1 MLPPTIKRF
10 IGAYPEVSLHMHQ
23 GTPMQIS
30 ELAANRT
37 VDFAIATE
45 AMELFDTL
53 VMLPCYRWNR
63 SIIVPK
69 EHPLAGLEKLTLDAI
84 AEYPIVTYV
93 FGFTGRSQLDQAFT
107 DAGLEARVVFTAVD
121 ADVIK
126 TYVRLGLGVGIIAT
140 LAYDPALD
148 DDLVALDASH
158 LFEYSVTKIGFKRGT
173 FIRGYMYDFI
183 QYFAPQLDRE
193 MVDRA
198 IATTRREEFLA
209 LFDESSLPAH

>member
-1 MLPPTIKRF
+1 MLF
-10 IGAYPEVSLHMHQ
+10 
-23 GTPMQIS
+23 
-30 ELAANRT
+30 
-37 VDFAIATE
+37 
-45 AMELFDTL
+45 
-53 VMLPCYRWNR
+53 R
-63 SIIVPK
+63 S
-69 EHPLAGLEKLTLDAI
+69 
-84 AEYPIVTYV
+84 
-93 FGFTGRSQLDQAFT
+93 T

-209 LFDESSLPAH
+209 LFDESSLPAQ